1 MGADASLLASAM
13 SSPIDFSQL
22 LWSDSEMPPRCHG
35 LYHCTCLSC
44 SQRGLAAFLELQ
56 RSVSLDPGLL
66 QFLSF
71 AKFACHIKTGPCP
84 CANPPRSSGK
94 KLPCQT
100 PSSSLSSQ
108 NAEVRRGR
116 RSAIDLQSK
125 ARDTKPAV
133 SERVSH
139 LTFLASY
146 WVAESAIST
155 DSVNSYQP
163 SYLSTYLNFT
173 TYLLQSTSYFCHIYA
188 LPTVLSITECA
199 FWGTFYCLLV
209 CH

>member
-1 MGADASLLASAM
+1 MQTPARRLLQWAHLMTSVSSWDRTRRCPLDATAYTTASGHLARNAALLHFLSYREPFHLIPASCNSSLLPHSHATSKL
-13 SSPIDFSQL
+13 D
-22 LWSDSEMPPRCHG
+22 HV
-35 LYHCTCLSC
+35 
-44 SQRGLAAFLELQ
+44 LALIRQ
-56 RSVSLDPGLL
+56 
-66 QFLSF
+66 
-71 AKFACHIKTGPCP
+71 
-84 CANPPRSSGK
+84 RSSGK
-94 KLPCQT
+94 KLPCQR

-108 NAEVRRGR
+108 NAEVRRGH
-116 RSAIDLQSK
+116 RSAFDLQGK
-125 ARDTKPAV
+125 ARDAKPAV
-133 SERVSH
+133 SERESH

-155 DSVNSYQP
+155 DSVNSYLP

-173 TYLLQSTSYFCHIYA
+173 TYLLQSTTYFCYIYA

>member
-1 MGADASLLASAM
+1 MTSVSSWDRTRRCPLDATAYTTAPAHLARNAALLHFLSYREAFHLIPASCNSSLLPHSHA
-13 SSPIDFSQL
+13 
-22 LWSDSEMPPRCHG
+22 
-35 LYHCTCLSC
+35 T
-44 SQRGLAAFLELQ
+44 
-56 RSVSLDPGLL
+56 
-66 QFLSF
+66 
-71 AKFACHIKTGPCP
+71 FACHIKTGPCP
-84 CANPPRSSGK
+84 CANPLRSSGK

-100 PSSSLSSQ
+100 PSSSISSQ

-116 RSAIDLQSK
+116 RSAFHLQSK
-125 ARDTKPAV
+125 ARDAKPAV

-146 WVAESAIST
+146 WVAESGIST
-155 DSVNSYQP
+155 DSVNSYLP

-173 TYLLQSTSYFCHIYA
+173 TYLLQSTTYFCYIYA
-188 LPTVLSITECA
+188 LYTVLSITECA

>member
-1 MGADASLLASAM
+1 MGADASSLASAL
-13 SSPIDFSQL
+13 SSPNDFSQL
-22 LWSDSEMPPRCHG
+22 LGSDSEMPPRCHS
-35 LYHCTCLSC
+35 LYHCTCPSC
-44 SQRGLAAFLELQ
+44 SQRGLVAFLELQ
-56 RSVSLDPGLL
+56 RALSLDPGLL

-71 AKFACHIKTGPCP
+71 ATFACPVKTGPCP
-84 CANPPRSSGK
+84 CANPPKNSEK

-108 NAEVRRGR
+108 NAEVRQGR
-116 RSAIDLQSK
+116 RSAFDLQRK
-125 ARDTKPAV
+125 ARDAKPAV

-155 DSVNSYQP
+155 DSVNSYLP

-173 TYLLQSTSYFCHIYA
+173 TYLLRSTTYFCYIYA

-199 FWGTFYCLLV
+199 F
-209 CH
+209 